1 MPLAALAIL
10 EGLLHLAFL
19 HVLKP
24 SVFVLVFKLGILE
37 LVFGANHKNLPFH
50 DVINSDLQLMSV
62 YFLRENYFLGDT

>member
-37 LVFGANHKNLPFH
+37 LVFGANHKDLPFH
-50 DVINSDLQLMSV
+50 DVINSDL
-62 YFLRENYFLGDT
+62 